1 MSEALKKQVL
11 AAGVRDVFFK
21 SAWKPEAVSD
31 GIIKVRKSKVP
42 CFCHVF

>member
-1 MSEALKKQVL
+1 ML

-31 GIIKVRKSKVP
+31 GIITGEEEQVP